1 MALDALRTRLGI
13 GGRRRRFI
21 DIEDVRDLEEISDPE
36 TTSDESGTS
45 VREWAMRHPAWAVV
59 SGLALLIAGGLLVR
73 FTARFTVTLVTS
85 PWTYAA
91 IGAALVLGY
100 TYRNGWR
107 RRDTQVTD
115 WDELTLKQGGDSV
128 AYKGRFVE
136 LSGRADAFI
145 PIKGWSGVFS
155 SPRPYANG
163 EIAAGLNESFDPWQM
178 DESKA
183 AIIRLEP
190 GENGSLVSISDT
202 EWGGKKIVQ
211 ETNGVKPD
219 PTGNHTSLQ
228 CSLPDF
234 GDERANELREQLEQL
249 MSDLHDAW
257 GENDALRRRN
267 RNLKERMNEPIE
279 DELEQRIGQY
289 ERLAAVSSISR
300 GRGRSR
306 GETVPPKPRADFAGN
321 GSAASNGADAEFQ
334 QVEEEL
340 SDDE

>member
-1 MALDALRTRLGI
+1 MALEALRTRLGI

-21 DIEDVRDLEEISDPE
+21 DIEDVRDLEDISDPE
-36 TTSDESGTS
+36 TKSDDSDTS
-45 VREWAMRHPAWAVV
+45 VREWAARHPGWAVV
-59 SGLALLIAGGLLVR
+59 AGLGLLIAGGLLIR

-91 IGAALVLGY
+91 IGATLVLGY
-100 TYRNGWR
+100 TYRFGWR

-115 WDELTLKQGGDSV
+115 WDELTLKQGGDSR
-128 AYKGRFVE
+128 AYKGRLVE

-155 SPRPYANG
+155 SPRPYTNG

-190 GENGSLVSISDT
+190 GENGSLVGVSDT
-202 EWGGKKIVQ
+202 EWGGKKVVQ
-211 ETNGVKPD
+211 GTSGLKPD

-234 GDERANELREQLEQL
+234 GDERANELREQIEQ
-249 MSDLHDAW
+249 MAQDLRDV
-257 GENDALRRRN
+257 EEERDALWRRN
-267 RNLKERMNEPIE
+267 RNLKERMNEPLE
-279 DELEQRIGQY
+279 DEVEQRLKEH
-289 ERLAAVSSISR
+289 ERLAQISGATRDRRRSSDS
-300 GRGRSR
+300 
-306 GETVPPKPRADFAGN
+306 VPPKPRSDYRGN
-321 GSAASNGADAEFQ
+321 GSMATNGADSELQ

-340 SDDE
+340 TDDE